1 MEALSAYLD
10 AKEVE
15 LEKLFLDPNNPR
27 FVGKDWTHIP
37 DKYVS
42 LNENQQTARETLI
55 RTAGIEKLRMN
66 MELNGYLPIDRIVVR
81 SIGDGNYVVLEGNRR
96 ICAAKTLAKYTADG
110 AKVDESVQASLTL
123 IPCLEYTGTD
133 ENASWIFQGLRHI
146 SGIVDWSAYN
156 KARLL
161 VEQMENEG
169 LSLTVVGQR
178 FGLSAFGAGQ
188 WVRGYKAFMQA
199 SEETDYTSE
208 IDEKIYPYFQE
219 LFGRSS
225 IKMREWLGWN
235 EDEYAFKRIDLLNEF
250 ISWFYPRDLDNEG
263 DPNEASSV
271 GDWEK
276 RKIGKRDDIRQLSYL
291 IETSPKNFKLFRD
304 RGDVEEAYAQ
314 AVIEDAEKNKR
325 KFENAES
332 DLFVAIEECVKAIR
346 NTPVI
351 ILKDTAKKEKLD
363 AAIVELSDAIKLV
376 SD

>member
-42 LNENQQTARETLI
+42 LAENQQTARETLI

-96 ICAAKTLAKYTADG
+96 ICAAKTLAKYTAEG
-110 AKVDESVQASLTL
+110 AEVNESVQESLLL

-161 VEQMENEG
+161 VEQMETED
-169 LSLTVVGQR
+169 LSLTLVGQR

-235 EDEYAFKRIDLLNEF
+235 EDDYAFNRIDLLNEF
-250 ISWFYPRDLDNEG
+250 ISWFYPRDLDNDG
-263 DPNEASSV
+263 DPNEANSI

-314 AVIEDAEKNKR
+314 AVIEDAEKNKH
-325 KFENAES
+325 KFESAEE

-351 ILKDTAKKEKLD
+351 VIKDADKKEKLD
-363 AAIVELSDAIKLV
+363 TAIAKLSQAIALV

>member
-37 DKYVS
+37 DDRVS
-42 LNENQQTARETLI
+42 LDENQQTARETLI

-81 SIGDGNYVVLEGNRR
+81 SIGDGNFVVLEGNRR
-96 ICAAKTLAKYTADG
+96 ICAAKTLAKYTAKG
-110 AKVDESVQASLTL
+110 VEVSETVQESLSM

-161 VEQMENEG
+161 VEQMDSEDLN
-169 LSLTVVGQR
+169 LTVVGQR

-199 SEETDYTSE
+199 SEETDYTLE

-225 IKMREWLGWN
+225 IKMREWLGWD
-235 EDEYAFKRIDLLNEF
+235 ESEYAFNRIDLLNEF
-250 ISWFYPRDLDNEG
+250 ISWFYPRDLDNDG
-263 DPNEASSV
+263 DPNQNSSK

-314 AVIEDAEKNKR
+314 AVIEDAEKSKQ
-325 KFENAES
+325 KFESAEE
-332 DLFVAIEECVKAIR
+332 DLFSALQACVKALR

-351 ILKDTAKKEKLD
+351 VMKDLEKKAKLD
-363 AAIVELSDAIKLV
+363 AAVAELSEAIKLV
-376 SD
+376 AD